1 MSEFNSEN
9 VSRDGSPSLS
19 QSSESGLF
27 CPNLT
32 QTAKAMAAKRQ
43 LSLRTAYRHL
53 ARGTMPAD
61 DRRIGMDG
69 RTYPAHPRGLRP
81 ERTSL
86 ERELALTWQALNR
99 ADKNA
104 CQNGITDNEV
114 VSLRRIVSTA
124 TEMLNRW
131 EGVQPATSGDHG
143 EI

>member
-1 MSEFNSEN
+1 MSELNSEN
-9 VSRDGSPSLS
+9 VSQCASINLS
-19 QSSESGLF
+19 QNSESGSD

-32 QTAKAMAAKRQ
+32 QTAKAMAAEHQ

-53 ARGTMPAD
+53 ARGTTPSD

-69 RTYPAHPRGLRP
+69 KTYPARPRGLRP
-81 ERTSL
+81 KRTSL

-124 TEMLNRW
+124 AEMLNRW

-143 EI
+143 L

>member
-1 MSEFNSEN
+1 MSEPNSDN
-9 VSRDGSPSLS
+9 VSRCGSLSLS
-19 QSSESGLF
+19 QNPESGSF

-32 QTAKAMAAKRQ
+32 QTAKAMAAEHQ

-53 ARGTMPAD
+53 ARGTTPTA
-61 DRRIGMDG
+61 DRRIGRDG
-69 RTYPAHPRGLRP
+69 KTYPARPHGLRP

-99 ADKNA
+99 ADNNA
-104 CQNGITDNEV
+104 CQKGITDNDV

-131 EGVQPATSGDHG
+131 EGVQLATSGDHG
-143 EI
+143 L